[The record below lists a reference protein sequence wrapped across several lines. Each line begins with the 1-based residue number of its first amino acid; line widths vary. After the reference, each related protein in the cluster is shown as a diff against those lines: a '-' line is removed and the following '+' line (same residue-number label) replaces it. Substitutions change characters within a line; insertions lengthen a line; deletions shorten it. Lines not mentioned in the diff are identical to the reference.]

1 VLGTGCRFCINTGK
15 FQVLSNY
22 FFILCQFQGKLTGTL
37 PDSSTCVKPAFSAFC
52 VLGVRCRFYVNTLF
66 GTPGGTLNLIKMLD
80 IQDVLDVTFN
90 ELTLEQQL
98 LLKEAIEQFQQK
110 CLLSFSKNRSGVPFL
125 KSEMPRVL
133 MLGETDTTAAAEK
146 QKVFGLIQQTMEDI
160 MARHNTVFLSIF
172 RQMMV
177 AILAQAWTNI
187 LNKEIQVLLLLV
199 NHLVKMQVC
208 DHLHRV

>member
-1 VLGTGCRFCINTGK
+1 
-15 FQVLSNY
+15 
-22 FFILCQFQGKLTGTL
+22 
-37 PDSSTCVKPAFSAFC
+37 
-52 VLGVRCRFYVNTLF
+52 
-66 GTPGGTLNLIKMLD
+66 MLD

-133 MLGETDTTAAAEK
+133 MPGETDTTAAAEK